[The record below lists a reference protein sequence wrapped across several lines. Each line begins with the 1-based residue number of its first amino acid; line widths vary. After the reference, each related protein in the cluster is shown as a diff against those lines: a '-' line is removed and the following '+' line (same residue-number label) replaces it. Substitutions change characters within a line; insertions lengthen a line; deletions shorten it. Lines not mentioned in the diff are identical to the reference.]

1 MLWTFSNK
9 SIISYAIFKALHKSI
24 SPYKLLFPFTYSNSN
39 AMFQL
44 NSFSQQTI
52 ENKRNKITFETL
64 LHKEYSMPNR
74 PLLKLALFDLA
85 KSFPFFSTPRKIHLS
100 LSKKIFF

>member
-9 SIISYAIFKALHKSI
+9 SIITDPIIKALHKSI
-24 SPYKLLFPFTYSNSN
+24 SAYNLLFPSTYSNSN

-52 ENKRNKITFETL
+52 ENKRKKTTFETS

-74 PLLKLALFDLA
+74 PLL
-85 KSFPFFSTPRKIHLS
+85 
-100 LSKKIFF
+100 